1 LFLGFSFIGIF
12 WDSFI
17 FLSLDKKELLY
28 FKNTQEWREWLHEN
42 HSTSTAVYLIF
53 YRVNSEF
60 ESMRW
65 EEAVQVALCYGWIDS
80 TVRKIDDERRK
91 QVFGPRK
98 DKSVWSKV
106 NKNYIEKLIAENLMH
121 ESGLKKIEIAKQNGS
136 WESLDHV
143 ENLTIPSDL
152 QKAFDANATA
162 FNNYQNFSFTYRKSY
177 LYWLNQA
184 KREETRTIRIAE
196 IIRLCEQNIKS
207 RQ

>member
-1 LFLGFSFIGIF
+1 M
-12 WDSFI
+12 
-17 FLSLDKKELLY
+17 KEKELHY
-28 FKNTQEWREWLHEN
+28 FKNAEEWRNWLHEN
-42 HSTSTAVYLIF
+42 HNTSKGIELIF
-53 YRVNSEF
+53 YKVGSES

-80 TVRKIDDERRK
+80 TVRKIDEERRK

-136 WESLDHV
+136 WNSLDHV
-143 ENLTIPSDL
+143 EDLVIPEDL
-152 QKAFDANATA
+152 QKAFNKNKKA
-162 FNNYQNFSFTYRKSY
+162 FENFLNFSFSYRKSY
-177 LYWLNQA
+177 LYWLNHA
-184 KREETRTIRIAE
+184 KREETRKTRIAE
-196 IIRLCEQNIKS
+196 IVKLCAANLKS